1 MKNALPLRRLGL
13 FLGPALFVGAQF
25 FLHPEGMSPEARSI
39 LASTLWIATWWI
51 TEAIPI
57 AATSLLPIV
66 LFPLTRGLALRD
78 TSEAYG
84 HPLIFLFLGGFLIA
98 AAIEKWNL
106 HKRIALSII
115 HLIGSDATRLVLGF
129 MLATASLSMFIS
141 NTATAVMMMPIG
153 IAVAMQI
160 ARQGARQPDFEKAL
174 MLGIAYAA
182 SIGGVATIIGTPPNL
197 VLIGVVE
204 ELYQIKISF
213 LQWMLIGLPISLV
226 LLFLCWAYLV
236 RLAFPLRHIIL
247 PGGKEEIQR
256 QLKSLGAVSYEEKWV
271 LAVFSLAALA
281 WISRSFLLEKLLPGI
296 DDTIIAIGSASI
308 LFVIPCRQEGMTDN
322 QRLLDWATA
331 VRIPWGIILLFG
343 GGLALAE
350 GFKSSGLAEWLGHQL
365 GMLQG
370 LPLFALLFA
379 VVLVIN
385 FLTEVTSN
393 VATASMMLPI
403 LASIAEGIGAPP
415 LLLMMGATF
424 AASCAFM
431 LPVATPPNAVVFG
444 SGFLTIPDMVR
455 TGFWMNL
462 VSTIIVSLVVYFL
475 LPLVWGV

>member
-1 MKNALPLRRLGL
+1 
-13 FLGPALFVGAQF
+13 
-25 FLHPEGMSPEARSI
+25 
-39 LASTLWIATWWI
+39 
-51 TEAIPI
+51 
-57 AATSLLPIV
+57 
-66 LFPLTRGLALRD
+66 
-78 TSEAYG
+78 
-84 HPLIFLFLGGFLIA
+84 
-98 AAIEKWNL
+98 
-106 HKRIALSII
+106 
-115 HLIGSDATRLVLGF
+115 
-129 MLATASLSMFIS
+129 
-141 NTATAVMMMPIG
+141 
-153 IAVAMQI
+153 
-160 ARQGARQPDFEKAL
+160 
-174 MLGIAYAA
+174 
-182 SIGGVATIIGTPPNL
+182 
-197 VLIGVVE
+197 
-204 ELYQIKISF
+204 
-213 LQWMLIGLPISLV
+213 
-226 LLFLCWAYLV
+226 
-236 RLAFPLRHIIL
+236 IL